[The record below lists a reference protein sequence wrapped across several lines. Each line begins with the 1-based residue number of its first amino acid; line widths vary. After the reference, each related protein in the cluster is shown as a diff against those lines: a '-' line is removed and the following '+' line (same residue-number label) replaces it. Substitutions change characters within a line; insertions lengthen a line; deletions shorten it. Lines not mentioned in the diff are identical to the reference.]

1 MGLGAGACL
10 GDLSGGSLRV
20 LNAWLEDRVKSSFL
34 TMMWPHQGRPCG
46 FSLSPTPYRPVP
58 SQCYVIDSLCDLGVN
73 QLSTFKAGQLV
84 WGWPPNPPGSQK
96 WSALG
101 FLKEPVWAG
110 GPDPVERFCAGE
122 GKGGAVGFT
131 CTVKLFFAP
140 LYWNG
145 THEFCL
151 AIMPKVYLFQY
162 TWQIQRHPFIYSI
175 QSQLSPRLKK

>member
-1 MGLGAGACL
+1 MAASVSLMLG
-10 GDLSGGSLRV
+10 
-20 LNAWLEDRVKSSFL
+20 WKTVKSSFL

-140 LYWNG
+140 LYWNR

-151 AIMPKVYLFQY
+151 AIMPKVYFSIHGKYRGIHLY
-162 TWQIQRHPFIYSI
+162 TVYRASYH
-175 QSQLSPRLKK
+175 RG

>member
-1 MGLGAGACL
+1 MVGLGAGACL

-122 GKGGAVGFT
+122 GKGGSCWFHLYCEAIL
-131 CTVKLFFAP
+131 CTIILEQNP
-140 LYWNG
+140 
-145 THEFCL
+145 
-151 AIMPKVYLFQY
+151 
-162 TWQIQRHPFIYSI
+162 
-175 QSQLSPRLKK
+175 